1 MTTMADGHVHG
12 LYLHGHSPLHRVS
25 PQVKI
30 IAALLLVLG
39 FVATPRT
46 AVWAFGIYAVVVVG
60 MAAVARIPPRF
71 ALRRMVIEVPFLLV
85 VLLLPILGSE
95 PDVTVLGISLSEAGL
110 WDAWNILAKATLGLG
125 IAVVL
130 GATTQVP
137 DILVGLD
144 GLKMP
149 SIVTSIAGFMVRYI
163 DVIATDWRRMR
174 VAMASRGHEARW
186 FGQIGPIA
194 TTLGAMFVRTFERG
208 ERIYLAMRSRGYT
221 GTMPTSAVPATPPA
235 EWVAAIALA
244 AAVWTVAATA
254 MVLT

>member
-1 MTTMADGHVHG
+1 MADGHVHG
-12 LYLHGHSPLHRVS
+12 LFLHGHSSLHRLA

-30 IAALLLVLG
+30 VGAFLLVLG

-46 AVWAFGIYAVVVVG
+46 AVWAFGVYALVVLG
-60 MAAVARIPPRF
+60 LAAIARIPPRF

-85 VLLLPILGSE
+85 VLLLPILGSGPE
-95 PDVTVLGISLSEAGL
+95 VEVLGFKLSEAGL

-125 IAVVL
+125 VAVVL

-137 DILVGLD
+137 EILVGLD

-163 DVIATDWRRMR
+163 DVIASDWRRMR
-174 VAMASRGHEARW
+174 TAMASRGHDARW
-186 FGQIGPIA
+186 FTQVKPIA
-194 TTLGAMFVRTFERG
+194 RTLGAMFVRTYERG

-221 GTMPTSAVPATPPA
+221 GSMPPSAVPAATGS
-235 EWVAAIALA
+235 EWVIAGALVVC
-244 AAVWTVAATA
+244 VWTVAMTAVIAT
-254 MVLT
+254 

>member
-1 MTTMADGHVHG
+1 MADGHVHG
-12 LYLHGHSPLHRVS
+12 LYLHGHSRIHRLA

-30 IAALLLVLG
+30 VGAVLLVLG

-46 AVWAFGIYAVVVVG
+46 AMWAFGIYALVVVSL
-60 MAAVARIPPRF
+60 AAVARIPVTF
-71 ALRRMVIEVPFLLV
+71 AMRRMMIEIPFLLV
-85 VLLLPILGSE
+85 VLLLPLLGSE
-95 PDVTVLGISLSEAGL
+95 PNVEVLGLSLSEAGL

-137 DILVGLD
+137 EILVGLD

-149 SIVTSIAGFMVRYI
+149 SIITAIAGFMVRYI

-174 VAMASRGHEARW
+174 TAMASRGHDARW
-186 FGQIGPIA
+186 LTQVIPLA
-194 TTLGAMFVRTFERG
+194 RTLGAMFVRTYERG

-221 GTMPTSAVPATPPA
+221 GTMPASSVPATPPV
-235 EWVAAIALA
+235 EWAIASIVVCSVWLVAA
-244 AAVWTVAATA
+244 AAVVTV
-254 MVLT
+254 